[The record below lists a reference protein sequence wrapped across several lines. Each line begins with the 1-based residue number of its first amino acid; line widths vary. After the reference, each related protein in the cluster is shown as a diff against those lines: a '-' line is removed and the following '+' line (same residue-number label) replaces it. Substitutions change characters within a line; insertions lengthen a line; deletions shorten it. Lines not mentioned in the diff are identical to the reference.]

1 MPPSRIVPPTVS
13 SREANVRFHLGIPLR
28 WSDFDAYAHV
38 NNAEMFRLLEEARIQ
53 AFWRP
58 DARSDG
64 SADIS
69 ADISA
74 AEAEAADAPSTAVL
88 DGRPGAEV
96 MTLIARQEIEYL
108 APIPYMRAPIDIEMW
123 IGRIGGASLEICYEL
138 YSPVGVAPRVLFT
151 RAATTLVMVTA
162 ATGKPQ
168 RISDELRD
176 ACSPYLEEPV
186 TFTNRTGRA
195 QH

>member
-1 MPPSRIVPPTVS
+1 MRLHVAIS
-13 SREANVRFHLGIPLR
+13 LR

-53 AFWRP
+53 AFWPP
-58 DARSDG
+58 DA
-64 SADIS
+64 
-69 ADISA
+69 
-74 AEAEAADAPSTAVL
+74 DASGDAGPVPATAIL

-108 APIPYMRAPIDIEMW
+108 LPIPYMRAPIDIEMW

-138 YSPVGVAPRVLFT
+138 YSPVGVTPRQLFT

-162 ATGKPQ
+162 ATGRPK
-168 RISDELRD
+168 RIPDELR
-176 ACSPYLEEPV
+176 AAWSPYVEEPL
-186 TFTNRTGRA
+186 TFAKRA
-195 QH
+195 